1 MTTLTGHITQTEKKA
16 IKAILNANLM
26 SGKVGIKTYFLF
38 LNDGIYTVKVQ
49 QKDRGMIPVGGSE
62 LRVSTYT
69 STFTA

>member
-26 SGKVGIKTYFLF
+26 SGKVGIKNYFLS
-38 LNDGIYTVKVQ
+38 LTDGIYTVKVQ
-49 QKDRGMIPVGGSE
+49 QNDRGLMPVGGSE

-69 STFTA
+69 STFAV